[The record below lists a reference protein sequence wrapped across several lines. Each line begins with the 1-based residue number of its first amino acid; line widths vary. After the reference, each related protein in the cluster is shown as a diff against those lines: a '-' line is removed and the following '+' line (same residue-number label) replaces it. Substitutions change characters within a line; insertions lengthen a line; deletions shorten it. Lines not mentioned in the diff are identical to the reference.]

1 MASRVDGVC
10 REIVAGR
17 VEALPGGEARV
28 AGGGP
33 RAEVIKGE
41 FAQGK
46 EEMPEVGRKGGVD
59 SSEGGDNM
67 IFGSL
72 DGAFG

>member
-1 MASRVDGVC
+1 MASRVDGVY
-10 REIVAGR
+10 RETVAGR

-33 RAEVIKGE
+33 RTEVIKGE

-59 SSEGGDNM
+59 SSEGDDNV
-67 IFGSL
+67 IFCSL

>member
-1 MASRVDGVC
+1 MG
-10 REIVAGR
+10 REIVACR
-17 VEALPGGEARV
+17 VKALPGGWARV
-28 AGGGP
+28 AGWGP
-33 RAEVIKGE
+33 SAEVVEGE

-46 EEMPEVGRKGGVD
+46 EEMPEVGRKSGVD

-67 IFGSL
+67 IFCSL